1 MNAPYACEF
10 AVMPSVSFRA
20 KRISQNRPRA
30 VTQRLHPCGEQAD
43 TFQLGGDS
51 ENLDETAI
59 R

>member
-1 MNAPYACEF
+1 VNAPYVYEF
-10 AVMPSVSFRA
+10 AAMPVSFRA